1 MHVRT
6 DEKSNKDNKRKIEQM
21 TNDAKLQYFQQAAQ
35 EQVSN
40 SRKSVYPPPGDHT
53 LVLLS
58 AGSKM
63 RKQAFAP
70 PVFYA
75 KLLCIASSDPDCV
88 GKVYDFVN
96 SGNSDPK
103 LQKIRAQDLKRFVM
117 ALPQA
122 TGEEPYYW
130 TSEGACEYYRE
141 FGQFSADIFEE
152 NKLVGA
158 LVRCIATTKE
168 TKNGHTITVQDY
180 SPVPDQ
186 NSPDQIAARVAQCA
200 AQIAANP
207 PEPEYVATA
216 VTVPAVA
223 VPPASAAV
231 PPPGARP
238 PVTVFAANP
247 PPGARRPPP
256 GR

>member
-1 MHVRT
+1 M
-6 DEKSNKDNKRKIEQM
+6 SNE
-21 TNDAKLQYFQQAAQ
+21 AKLQYFQQAAQ
-35 EQVSN
+35 EQVMS

-75 KLLCIASSDPDCV
+75 KLLCIASSEPSCV

-96 SGNSDPK
+96 SGSSDPMI
-103 LQKIRAQDLKRFVM
+103 QKIRAQDLKRFVM
-117 ALPQA
+117 AMPQA
-122 TGEEPYYW
+122 TADDPYYW

-152 NKLVGA
+152 NKLAGA
-158 LVRCIATTKE
+158 LVRCVASTKE
-168 TKNGHTITVQDY
+168 TKKGHTITVQDY

-186 NSPDQIAARVAQCA
+186 NSNAQIAERVAQFA

-207 PEPEYVATA
+207 PEPEFVATA
-216 VTVPAVA
+216 VTAPVVA
-223 VPPASAAV
+223 VPAAAT

-238 PVTVFAANP
+238 PAALP
-247 PPGARRPPP
+247 VAIVVPPGARRPPP

>member
-1 MHVRT
+1 M
-6 DEKSNKDNKRKIEQM
+6 SNE
-21 TNDAKLQYFQQAAQ
+21 AKLQYFQQAAQ
-35 EQVSN
+35 EQVI

-75 KLLCIASSDPDCV
+75 KLLCVASSEPSCV

-103 LQKIRAQDLKRFVM
+103 IQKIRAQDLKRFVM

-122 TGEEPYYW
+122 TSGDPYYW

-152 NKLVGA
+152 NKLAGA
-158 LVRCIATTKE
+158 IVRCIASTKE
-168 TKNGHTITVQDY
+168 TKKGHTITVQDY
-180 SPVPDQ
+180 SPLVDQ
-186 NSPDQIAARVAQCA
+186 NSNDQIAARVAQFA

-207 PEPEYVATA
+207 PEEAFVDTP
-216 VTVPAVA
+216 VTVPV
-223 VPPASAAV
+223 VTVQPATAAT

-238 PVTVFAANP
+238 PVVVAAANP